1 MYPCNC
7 SFFTD
12 LPMETWASNCQSLV
26 EHLISVHANV
36 NKIRNP
42 KEDDILKANQSLASF
57 SQNFE
62 LGMLVPCYQA
72 INQCLPL
79 RGPCKNKSYQV
90 DMFSTKQ
97 ISALTVLY

>member
-36 NKIRNP
+36 NKIRIP
-42 KEDDILKANQSLASF
+42 KEDDILKANQSLALF
-57 SQNFE
+57 SLNFE
-62 LGMLVPCYQA
+62 LVRNVGAMLSSYQ
-72 INQCLPL
+72 ICLPL
-79 RGPCKNKSYQV
+79 RGPCK
-90 DMFSTKQ
+90 TK
-97 ISALTVLY
+97 